1 MIKFVFTEC
10 YIYALKAQQADSLLY
25 ILWSYHTH
33 SLRSVGKIQ
42 GF

>member
-1 MIKFVFTEC
+1 MYLLNYYLIN
-10 YIYALKAQQADSLLY
+10 YLKAQQANSLLY

-42 GF
+42 DF